1 MIVSLLDLHPA
12 ALQDDE
18 KLEILEAGT
27 GHGALT
33 IHLARAIAGANGPC
47 PPPIPSTRPDTSVT
61 GEAAGEANPT
71 DGMVDETLTT
81 TDEAAADFDAWK
93 QRRRAIV
100 HTLDISSKHS
110 KHAKKTIFGFRHG
123 LYFPHIDFHTGLL
136 SNFLSS
142 REPESLAHCFLDLP
156 SCEDHI
162 EEVGERLQ
170 IDGCLL
176 VFTPSVTQITRCV
189 ELIRNKKLP
198 LVMEQCLEL
207 GPGLSGGRLWDVRVV
222 KPRVLE
228 KLENGAK
235 LQREDP
241 REGASESGSEPLGG
255 DDLEPDQLSSPERP
269 EGQITEDYKFV
280 CRPKVGERTQ
290 GGGFLAMWRKMKPKE
305 GYGSKR
311 SDNPTKEDKVDNI
324 EETIS

>member
-1 MIVSLLDLHPA
+1 
-12 ALQDDE
+12 
-18 KLEILEAGT
+18 
-27 GHGALT
+27 
-33 IHLARAIAGANGPC
+33 
-47 PPPIPSTRPDTSVT
+47 
-61 GEAAGEANPT
+61 
-71 DGMVDETLTT
+71 
-81 TDEAAADFDAWK
+81 
-93 QRRRAIV
+93 
-100 HTLDISSKHS
+100 
-110 KHAKKTIFGFRHG
+110 
-123 LYFPHIDFHTGLL
+123 
-136 SNFLSS
+136 
-142 REPESLAHCFLDLP
+142 
-156 SCEDHI
+156 
-162 EEVGERLQ
+162 
-170 IDGCLL
+170 
-176 VFTPSVTQITRCV
+176 
-189 ELIRNKKLP
+189 
-198 LVMEQCLEL
+198 MEQCLEL

-255 DDLEPDQLSSPERP
+255 DLEPDQLSSPERP

-311 SDNPTKEDKVDNI
+311 SDNPTKEDKVDNV